1 MKTKTK
7 LFIAKVFLKILL
19 FLGFK
24 KKFIIKRNDI
34 KWNLNIS
41 EGIDL
46 SIFLFGSFQKDLTLS
61 ILDLIKRQKKIFS
74 FFNIID
80 VGSNIGDKSLSLTKL
95 LLNNEINNF
104 KIFSIEP
111 TEYAFNKQNEN
122 IKLNSKLKRKISNY
136 KFFISSNSK
145 KPSKIFSSWNL
156 ENNEK
161 RHQVHGGILKLIN
174 RKTKVISLDKFI
186 KKNKINHKVIIK
198 IDVDGFELD
207 VLNSLKKTLQ
217 KTNPIIYME
226 YAPYAFKDY
235 GFSIFDF
242 KKFLKKYDYKIYDL
256 NFNRLKSI
264 KISKGSSKDIIL
276 ARDKSI

>member
-122 IKLNSKLKRKISNY
+122 ISDYDVSNWTNLFSTFNINIAGLVNNEIQNKLKTK
-136 KFFISSNSK
+136 
-145 KPSKIFSSWNL
+145 
-156 ENNEK
+156 EK
-161 RHQVHGGILKLIN
+161 NI
-174 RKTKVISLDKFI
+174 
-186 KKNKINHKVIIK
+186 
-198 IDVDGFELD
+198 
-207 VLNSLKKTLQ
+207 
-217 KTNPIIYME
+217 
-226 YAPYAFKDY
+226 
-235 GFSIFDF
+235 
-242 KKFLKKYDYKIYDL
+242 
-256 NFNRLKSI
+256 
-264 KISKGSSKDIIL
+264 
-276 ARDKSI
+276 